1 MYVPPSYRLTFLITS
16 CWPGGN
22 TLLLSLSLLQEIW
35 GTNLSYG
42 AYEVALQKNDT
53 LALSLTVMFCGKYM
67 IEKAPVDKKWRNLD
81 CISFNFSENLWKK
94 KDSQIKHKPRTS
106 FSIFGTNQKTILKT
120 PGWSLH
126 CVMLCLLLEA
136 FSSVFFA
143 KFCWGLVCFKSHK
156 VAVT

>member
-106 FSIFGTNQKTILKT
+106 FSIFQHKSEDYIENARLIT
-120 PGWSLH
+120 

-136 FSSVFFA
+136 FSSVFF
-143 KFCWGLVCFKSHK
+143 GQILLRLSLLQ
-156 VAVT
+156 VA

>member
-67 IEKAPVDKKWRNLD
+67 IEKAPVNKKWRNLD

-106 FSIFGTNQKTILKT
+106 FSIFRHKSEDYIENARLIT
-120 PGWSLH
+120 

-143 KFCWGLVCFKSHK
+143 KFCSGLVYFKSHR
-156 VAVT
+156 VAMT